1 MATLES
7 ESEFWD
13 RQERIYNAEREKRL
27 LAAKIRDAFRIMAW
41 QNFRTDLE
49 ETKLDE
55 RYTQFYSF
63 WSQHRIRSMDY
74 YELMGYTID
83 KGFFI
88 FQLLLIREIYYGIDK
103 PINSP

>member
-1 MATLES
+1 MSESES

-13 RQERIYNAEREKRL
+13 RQEQIYNEEREKRI

-41 QNFRTDLE
+41 QYLQNNPE
-49 ETKLDE
+49 ETNLDE

-63 WSQHRIRSMDY
+63 WSRHRIRSMDY

-83 KGFFI
+83 KGFFV
-88 FQLLLIREIYYGIDK
+88 FQLLLVREIYYGID
-103 PINSP
+103 NQSC